1 MTPTPTSAV
10 QLLDTPIERRD
21 AAWEKSFLEAF
32 ADSTVNLLFPDPKP
46 GPDQWP
52 YLFVQTAAEGGEPV
66 RQVLAWLSTRGIGL
80 ALNPQKTSPDFVLS
94 YGMIWNFRETGKFIS
109 ETPERPTGAFNL
121 KPGQQV
127 LTGPPSESYLP
138 KYVRSIL
145 KQFLLDQGVY
155 APKVLMVSEDQKHYD
170 LCFSLESLGLP
181 PENERMGLAEA
192 LSWFLP
198 SHYSIALISEKSLPG
213 FEPL

>member
-1 MTPTPTSAV
+1 MTPTPISAV

-21 AAWEKSFLEAF
+21 SAWEKSFLEAF

-52 YLFVQTAAEGGEPV
+52 YLFVQTATEGGEPV

-109 ETPERPTGAFNL
+109 ETPERPIGAFNL
-121 KPGQQV
+121 KPGQQF
-127 LTGPPSESYLP
+127 LTGAPSESYLP

-213 FEPL
+213 FAPL